1 LATTHP
7 KRPLLSTDGDS
18 AAGARGEI
26 IDAALKL
33 FATRGYRATSVQDL
47 ADELGYGKASLYHY
61 VKSKNDILVA
71 IHELFMRRLIDDANA
86 VVAGD
91 GSAAD
96 KLRLIIVNFVD
107 LVGRHRAEATVVN
120 EEMKE
125 LSPRTLK
132 RVVAERDEYER
143 MITRLVEEAQAAGD
157 IDVADPHVAV
167 RAILGMVNWCYRW
180 LKVDGAL
187 SPREVGAQMAALV
200 LHRAPHDAVPGTR
213 SPR

>member
-1 LATTHP
+1 VSA
-7 KRPLLSTDGDS
+7 DGDP
-18 AAGARGEI
+18 AGARGEI
-26 IDAALKL
+26 LDAALKL
-33 FATRGYRATSVQDL
+33 FATRGYRGTSVQDL

-61 VKSKNDILVA
+61 VKSKNDLLLA
-71 IHELFMRRLIDDANA
+71 IHQLFMRRLTDDATA
-86 VVAGD
+86 VIAGD
-91 GSAAD
+91 GTAAD
-96 KLRLIIVNFVD
+96 KLRIIIVNFVD
-107 LVGRHRAEATVVN
+107 LVGRHHAEATVVN

-143 MITRLVEEAQAAGD
+143 TITRLVEEAQAAGD

-180 LKVDGAL
+180 LRVDGAL
-187 SPREVGAQMAALV
+187 SPREVGEQMASLV
-200 LHRAPHDAVPGTR
+200 LHRAPRGDAHGGR

>member
-200 LHRAPHDAVPGTR
+200 LHRVPHDVVPGTR